1 MELYTG
7 LHYLS
12 LLVCLLVLPRLPSPL
27 KSVANNS
34 GEVEDLVLTQV
45 GHIPAKGLYVCFT
58 RANRTAPD
66 LALQYTSTYTHGNPS
81 THTSCTGDI
90 TYRGPELGWFC
101 LPPCP
106 GVITTHLLSPVFVVV
121 TGHDRITRETTA
133 ALVESF
139 TLSDVAPTMTQAGR
153 GVVEVQWTGR
163 PGSTFRVQLW
173 HHPHAAGDDT
183 ALGEGETGERTS
195 TNDGMDDEILLQIR
209 DCYHG
214 SDYNDDD
221 DDDNDDDDNDDD
233 DHEEDNDDFLK
244 WMRWRRCVALHAPR
258 IVRPAADPPVM
269 VHTSG
274 PRACLT
280 DTYLYSYYVTDAPTS
295 GFASVVVVDVTH
307 SLVHAYHSAPTPLR
321 GWAALPIKTVQITS
335 EYMEADVRSK
345 AMTVTV
351 LNGPP
356 GEDRASSREAS
367 EVAGSEAVVAE
378 ETDPAEEAL
387 QVVVIN
393 GHNNSE
399 ALRSQPGKCR
409 PHLLMGDQGVVCL
422 IRGLETLV
430 DPEGRGPISNL
441 LLLAS
446 HNTAASTLLVIT
458 DVHVRVRRVGP
469 GAVLVLWDRDN
480 TVPEFTVSVALE
492 SGSANNTITVAC
504 NKRGSDCLATFEDL
518 APGRYIAEV
527 SYERQ
532 ARVILRKPFIVEEKT
547 ASDGE

>member
-34 GEVEDLVLTQV
+34 GEVEGVRMRLLNLVLTQV

-183 ALGEGETGERTS
+183 ALGE
-195 TNDGMDDEILLQIR
+195 
-209 DCYHG
+209 
-214 SDYNDDD
+214 
-221 DDDNDDDDNDDD
+221 
-233 DHEEDNDDFLK
+233 
-244 WMRWRRCVALHAPR
+244 
-258 IVRPAADPPVM
+258 
-269 VHTSG
+269 
-274 PRACLT
+274 
-280 DTYLYSYYVTDAPTS
+280 
-295 GFASVVVVDVTH
+295 
-307 SLVHAYHSAPTPLR
+307 
-321 GWAALPIKTVQITS
+321 ALPIKTVQITS
-335 EYMEADVRSK
+335 EYMEADLRSK